1 MRSAVMADSVLALSH
16 IAKRF
21 GSTQALA
28 DLSLTARAGEIVG
41 FLGPNG
47 AGKTTALKIAL
58 GILDP
63 DSGTRAVFGDS
74 RPRRQTRRIGY
85 LPEERGLYK
94 SMTPE
99 SVLTYF
105 GALKGLPLRKA
116 RRRARRLLDETGL
129 GAARNRRIEKLS
141 KGMAQKVQVLTTVV
155 HEPELLILDEP
166 FSGLDPVN
174 QQVLESLVRAQRRQG
189 RTVVFSTHV
198 MAHAERLCDRI
209 VLVARGRTLFTGTVE
224 EARATQG
231 LRIALALDR
240 PPPPDLALPGL
251 CRIDH
256 VPEARERP
264 WRLAL
269 APGSPVGPVLEA
281 LVAAG
286 LAIRDIDVER
296 PSLHDVFLALV
307 GKDDGHKAAALAA
320 DTGGRA

>member
-1 MRSAVMADSVLALSH
+1 MRSAVMADPVLALSH

-21 GSTQALA
+21 GSTRALV
-28 DLSLTARAGEIVG
+28 DLSLEAAAGEIVG

-58 GILDP
+58 GILEP
-63 DSGTRAVFGDS
+63 DAGTRAVFGDS

-94 SMTPE
+94 TMTPE
-99 SVLTYF
+99 GVLTYF
-105 GALKGLPLRKA
+105 GALKGLRLREA
-116 RRRARRLLDETGL
+116 RRRARRLLEETGL
-129 GAARNRRIEKLS
+129 GAARNRQIQKLS
-141 KGMAQKVQVLTTVV
+141 KGMAQKVQVLATVV

-174 QQVLESLVRAQRRQG
+174 QQVLESLVRSQRERG

-209 VLVARGRTLFTGTVE
+209 VLIARGRALFSGTVE

-231 LRIALALDR
+231 VRLALALDR
-240 PPPPDLALPGL
+240 PLPADLALPGV
-251 CRIDH
+251 CRIAH
-256 VPEARERP
+256 VPEDGERP
-264 WRLAL
+264 WHLVL
-269 APGSPVGPVLEA
+269 APGHAVGPVLEA
-281 LVAAG
+281 LVASG

-307 GKDDGHKAAALAA
+307 GEDGQETAPEGEA
-320 DTGGRA
+320 GERA

>member
-1 MRSAVMADSVLALSH
+1 MRSAVMADPVLALSH

-21 GSTQALA
+21 GSTRALA
-28 DLSLTARAGEIVG
+28 DLSLAAAAGEIVG

-63 DSGTRAVFGDS
+63 DAGTRAVFGDS
-74 RPRRQTRRIGY
+74 RPQRQTRRIGY

-94 SMTPE
+94 TMTPE
-99 SVLTYF
+99 GVLTHF
-105 GALKGLPLRKA
+105 GALKGLSLRTA
-116 RRRARRLLDETGL
+116 RRRARRLLEEIGL
-129 GAARNRRIEKLS
+129 GAVQNRQIQKLS
-141 KGMAQKVQVLTTVV
+141 KGMAQKVQVLATII

-174 QQVLESLVRAQRRQG
+174 QQVLESLVRTQRDRG

-209 VLVARGRTLFTGTVE
+209 VLVARGRTLFSGTVE
-224 EARATQG
+224 DARATQG
-231 LRIALALDR
+231 VRIALALDR
-240 PPPPDLALPGL
+240 PLPPDLALPGV
-251 CRIDH
+251 CRIEH
-256 VPEARERP
+256 VREEERP

-269 APGSPVGPVLEA
+269 APGGAIGPVLEA

-286 LAIRDIDVER
+286 IAIRDIDVQR

-307 GKDDGHKAAALAA
+307 GEERRETAPGAQA
-320 DTGGRA
+320 GERA

>member
-1 MRSAVMADSVLALSH
+1 MRSAVMADPVLALSH

-21 GSTQALA
+21 GSTRALA

-63 DSGTRAVFGDS
+63 DAGTRAVFGDS

-99 SVLTYF
+99 GVLTYF
-105 GALKGLPLRKA
+105 GALKGLSLREA
-116 RRRARRLLDETGL
+116 RRRARRLLEETGL
-129 GAARNRRIEKLS
+129 GAARKRRIEKLS
-141 KGMAQKVQVLTTVV
+141 KGMAQKVQVLATVV

-174 QQVLESLVRAQRRQG
+174 QQVLESLVRAQREQG

-209 VLVARGRTLFTGTVE
+209 VLVARGRTLFAGTVE

-231 LRIALALDR
+231 VRIALALDR
-240 PPPPDLALPGL
+240 PLAPDLALPGV
-251 CRIDH
+251 CRIEH
-256 VPEARERP
+256 APEARERP

-269 APGSPVGPVLEA
+269 APGSAVGPVLEA

-307 GKDDGHKAAALAA
+307 GEDGPEAAAPAA
-320 DTGGRA
+320 EAGERA